1 MTSQVPRKHTNP
13 TPSLPFLALRFP
25 RISGFNCQGDHLA
38 QQGEWLG
45 NSLICSREKTGDFCL
60 TDTHLHR
67 NRRNL
72 WGGPGS
78 TSPLH
83 VSHAHPTTARSH
95 ALRLSLPVCI
105 PSKFHPVI
113 FHWISLLSAGHCTSF
128 LSNTC
133 LGLWLS
139 SIPAGHVLSDGY
151 VTGYMW
157 KGSHLYWRDGQ
168 IKLDKIQRAIQSH
181 SKGRERLVRNE
192 RTLGATEKAPCP
204 LLVGA
209 E

>member
-1 MTSQVPRKHTNP
+1 MTSKVPRKHTNP
-13 TPSLPFLALRFP
+13 TPSLPFLALSFP

-60 TDTHLHR
+60 TDTHLNC

-83 VSHAHPTTARSH
+83 MSHVHPKTSRSH

-113 FHWISLLSAGHCTSF
+113 FTASLSSRQVIALPCWVTR
-128 LSNTC
+128 
-133 LGLWLS
+133 LGLWLW

-157 KGSHLYWRDGQ
+157 QCSLLYWRDGQ

-181 SKGRERLVRNE
+181 SEVRECLVRNE
-192 RTLGATEKAPCP
+192 RTLGAAEKAPCP